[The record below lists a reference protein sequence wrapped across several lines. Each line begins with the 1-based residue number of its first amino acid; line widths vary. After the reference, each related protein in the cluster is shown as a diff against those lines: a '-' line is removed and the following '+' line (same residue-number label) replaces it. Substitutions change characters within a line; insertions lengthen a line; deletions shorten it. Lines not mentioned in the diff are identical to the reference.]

1 MIYNL
6 VHVKINLMKF
16 TQILWL
22 LSALLITQI
31 AFAATT
37 NIINLRIYP
46 NKTTRVVFDM
56 NTLATYQK
64 FSLRHPARIVLDF
77 NNTSKKFALNLK
89 NLNNTPIKNIR
100 FSKRAHHILRIV
112 FDLHNRVKSHIF
124 QLKPSGKHG
133 YRTVLDLTPL
143 QHSSN
148 KIKKTLQ
155 TIVKSYATHKN
166 KLRDIIIVLDPGHGG
181 RDPGATGPGGTHEK
195 NITLSIG
202 LYLRRDLQKI
212 HGIKVYMTRTR
223 DVYPTLSQRLFL
235 ARRVKADLFVSIH
248 ADAYKNRT
256 ARGATVFALSQG
268 RATSEAARWLADREN
283 KSELLGGVNLAD
295 KSYMLSSVLMD
306 LSQTATIGS
315 SLKLGKD
322 AVQQLHRITRMHS
335 HRVQQASLYVLT
347 SPSIPAILV
356 ETGFISNPHEEL
368 LLRKASHRRQIAKA
382 IAQGIKNY
390 LLANPIQNTFF
401 TASIFGTKYIVQRG
415 DSISK
420 IAVKFKV
427 GATKLEQ
434 INQLKSNKLFIGQV
448 IRIPSK
454 HD

>member
-1 MIYNL
+1 
-6 VHVKINLMKF
+6 MKF
-16 TQILWL
+16 IRILWL
-22 LSALLITQI
+22 LGALLIAHI
-31 AFAATT
+31 AFATTT

-46 NKTTRVVFDM
+46 NKTTRIVFDM

-64 FSLRHPARIVLDF
+64 FSLRNPNRIVLDF
-77 NNTSKKFALNLK
+77 NNTSKKFTFNPK
-89 NLNNTPIKNIR
+89 NLHNTPIRNIR
-100 FSKRAHHILRIV
+100 FAKKAHHILRIV
-112 FDLHNRVKSHIF
+112 FDLNDHVKSHIF
-124 QLKPSGKHG
+124 QLKPSGGHG

-143 QHSSN
+143 QPTNN

-155 TIVKSYATHKN
+155 TIVKSYTAHKN

-181 RDPGATGPGGTHEK
+181 RDPGATGPRGTHEK
-195 NITLSIG
+195 NITLSIA

-212 HGIKVYMTRTR
+212 HGVKIYMTRTR
-223 DVYPTLSQRLFL
+223 DIYPTLSQRLFL
-235 ARRVKADLFVSIH
+235 ARRVKADLFISIH

-295 KSYMLSSVLMD
+295 KSYTLSSVLVD

-322 AVQQLHRITRMHS
+322 VVQQLHKITPMHS

-368 LLRKASHRRQIAKA
+368 LLRKASHRQQIAKA
-382 IAQGIKNY
+382 IAKGVRNY

-401 TASIFGTKYIVQRG
+401 TASIFGAKYIVQPG

-420 IAVKFKV
+420 IAEKFKV
-427 GATKLEQ
+427 STTKLEK
-434 INQLKSNKLFIGQV
+434 INQLKSNKLVIGQV
-448 IRIPSK
+448 VRIPSK